1 MSDPNKLVGR
11 LVKIAGK
18 MGVITHS
25 EYLEKDD
32 IISVSIVL
40 NDGEN
45 FISHWPQISYFLI

>member
-1 MSDPNKLVGR
+1 MSDPNKLIGR

-45 FISHWPQISYFLI
+45 FISFWPQISHFLI

>member
-1 MSDPNKLVGR
+1 MSDPSELVGR

-25 EYLEKDD
+25 EYLEEHDL
-32 IISVSIVL
+32 ISVSIVL

>member
-1 MSDPNKLVGR
+1 MTDPNKLVGR
-11 LVKIAGK
+11 LVNIAGK

>member
-11 LVKIAGK
+11 LVRIAGK

-25 EYLEKDD
+25 EYLEEDD
-32 IISVSIVL
+32 LISVSVVL

-45 FISHWPQISYFLI
+45 FISFWPQISYFLI

>member
-1 MSDPNKLVGR
+1 MTDPDKLIGR

-45 FISHWPQISYFLI
+45 FISFWPQISYFLL

>member
-11 LVKIAGK
+11 LVRIAGK

-25 EYLEKDD
+25 EYLEEDD
-32 IISVSIVL
+32 LISVSVVL

-45 FISHWPQISYFLI
+45 FVSFWPQISYFLI

>member
-25 EYLEKDD
+25 EYLEEHD

-40 NDGEN
+40 HDGEN